1 MSIPVIDKSKEVR
14 PSVIDIADS
23 VNALLETT
31 RLKNIYRIA
40 FGTTGR
46 VQVPANGYA
55 DFTVTFSND
64 FSSSESGMP
73 LVYLTCMAGSAVSSI
88 TAIVRSV
95 TRTDFNG
102 RIFNTDSA
110 ARSPTVFWIAISAY
124 AS

>member
-23 VNALLETT
+23 VNTLLETT
-31 RLKNIYRIA
+31 LLKNIYRIA
-40 FGTTGR
+40 CGTTGM

-64 FSSSESGMP
+64 FSSQESGLP
-73 LVYLTCMAGSAVSSI
+73 LIYLTCMAGSAVSPI
-88 TAIVRSV
+88 TAIVRSA
-95 TRTDFNG
+95 TRTGFNG
-102 RIFNTDSA
+102 RVFNTDTT
-110 ARSPTVFWIAISAY
+110 ARSPTIFWFAISVY